1 MNKKQKKNFMAL
13 NYIEQ
18 LLILVSSITRC
29 VWIFAFALLTASPI
43 GTACSALGLQNLWK
57 SKIKKKKKAW

>member
-1 MNKKQKKNFMAL
+1 MAL

-29 VWIFAFALLTASPI
+29 VWIFAFALLTTSPI